1 MEDFVKTLNITS
13 EGTIPEEV
21 LNAIRARLEEEER
34 IHYKKIRSDKLNIS
48 FPSYLYG
55 PEYILKILKES
66 GFHKKTKDKIS
77 PWEKFLDS
85 IIKGNKEAYGDK
97 RLDCCKLNN

>member
-21 LNAIRARLEEEER
+21 LNAIGARLEEEER
-34 IHYKKIRSDKLNIS
+34 IHYKKIRSDQLNIS

-66 GFHKKTKDKIS
+66 GFHKKAEDRKS
-77 PWEKFLDS
+77 PWKKFLDS

>member
-1 MEDFVKTLNITS
+1 MEDFMKTLNITS

-21 LNAIRARLEEEER
+21 LNAISTRLEGEKR
-34 IHYKKIRSDKLNIS
+34 IYFKKVRSDQLNIS

-55 PEYILKILKES
+55 SEYILKILKES
-66 GFHKKTKDKIS
+66 GFHKKAEDKKSSWNI
-77 PWEKFLDS
+77 FLDS

-97 RLDCCKLNN
+97 RLDCCKLNK